1 MLLDFDKL
9 QKVINI
15 LICLMLIGLC
25 WHGVE
30 IFIDV
35 EGGGFWAFIKA
46 VGTPI
51 GIECASAVS
60 MFVAFSYKTKGWATR
75 GLAFVIAGFCV
86 AASIIIQYDYYKGKL
101 DFDLWYSVVLPC
113 LVAALSALSGLLDLD
128 EAAEAR
134 KELVPADVPPPAPQI
149 DFVALMRETSEA
161 LTRQLE
167 ERFDNL
173 NKNMSDAIAGL
184 PSLVTSEV
192 YVATA
197 NMRAELQAQANE
209 QAQAV
214 QEQLAQVE
222 ERAQALTQA
231 QNSRLL
237 QQPVQMGWQA
247 QNAQP
252 VQDSQVRTRNVQ
264 AEQGSTQAELI
275 EATPDNIAALREQG
289 KSWGEIETLTGVNVS
304 TLRSRL
310 NRSGTVKSN
319 V

>member
-35 EGGGFWAFIKA
+35 EGGDFWAFIKA

-113 LVAALSALSGLLDLD
+113 LVAALAALSGLLDRD
-128 EAAEAR
+128 EANEAQ
-134 KELVPADVPPPAPQI
+134 KNLVPADVPPPAPQI

-167 ERFDNL
+167 ERFDTL

-222 ERAQALTQA
+222 ERAQAQS
-231 QNSRLL
+231 NRLL

-252 VQDSQVRTRNVQ
+252 VQNSQVGTRNVQ
-264 AEQGSTQAELI
+264 AEQGSAQAELI
-275 EATPDNIAALREQG
+275 EATPENIAVLREQG
-289 KSWGEIETLTGVNVS
+289 KSWGEIEQLTGVKVS

-310 NRSGTVKSN
+310 DRNGAGVKAN